1 MEMSSKKSSSK
12 WLVGL
17 GIGCGGAVVIAV
29 VLVIAGYFF
38 VRNMAQGFRDSQ
50 ELMKSLTAKYGRAED
65 YCPDPDGSIPAA
77 RLEVFLSARDAM
89 GPARKRLAASFE
101 EVVKLEDAQG
111 RPSRNAFS
119 AIRTGM
125 GVVTPIAGFFKAR
138 AEALLDREMGPGEY
152 SYVYMIAYYS
162 WLKKPATDGAGMEIM
177 TERYGRDNRDRQ
189 EALEVSRD
197 VTLRRINR
205 LALPMLEN
213 QLARRRAVADGG
225 GGKAADKW
233 AEALAGEIK
242 ALAADRL
249 RIPWQDGVPEVI
261 DASLRPFRERLEAGY
276 VPVVN
281 VFELVF
287 DRR

>member
-1 MEMSSKKSSSK
+1 MSSKKSPNK

-17 GIGCGGAVVIAV
+17 GIGCGGAVVIIV

-50 ELMKSLTAKYGRAED
+50 ELMKSLTAKYGRVED
-65 YCPDPDGSIPAA
+65 FCPDPDGSIPAG

-89 GPARKRLAASFE
+89 GPARKTLAASFE
-101 EVVKLEDAQG
+101 EVMKLENAEG
-111 RPSRNAFS
+111 RPSRNVLS

-152 SYVYMIAYYS
+152 SYLYMIAYYS
-162 WLKKPATDGAGMEIM
+162 WLKKPPTDGAGMEAM
-177 TERYGRDNRDRQ
+177 TERYGRDNRDRE

-213 QLARRRAVADGG
+213 QLARRRSVAESG

-233 AEALAGEIK
+233 AEALAAEIK

-249 RIPWQDGVPEVI
+249 RTPWQDGVPGVI

-281 VFELVF
+281 VFELAF